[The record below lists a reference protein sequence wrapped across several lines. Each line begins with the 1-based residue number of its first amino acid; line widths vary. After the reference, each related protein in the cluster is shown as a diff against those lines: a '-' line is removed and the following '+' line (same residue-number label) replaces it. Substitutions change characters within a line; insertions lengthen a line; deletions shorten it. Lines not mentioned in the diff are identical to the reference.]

1 MGYKIYKKD
10 KDNEIHIVV
19 DSKNDG
25 KLRFKKREEVF
36 SFGESFPTRDE
47 PFTEKT
53 YLEWQI
59 GYYIPINKADDN
71 LKNVFK
77 EEENDYFIG
86 ANKKK
91 KGANKK
97 KKGAYELSEIIYFS
111 KEISLIR
118 TADLVN
124 LKEEIESYK
133 EFIDTEPIQ
142 VENNLKSISLN
153 NIGLTKTI
161 ISLPTFYFFN
171 SSDKTTIEVT
181 IKQQQ
186 NASGIQ
192 PMIYY
197 CIPILAFKDG
207 QEIIDK
213 TSKEKPSLL
222 YVINKDN
229 IQNFINLMKIF
240 GMASERHNHDT
251 VEILKLIIKKG
262 D

>member
-10 KDNEIHIVV
+10 NEIHILV

-25 KLRFKKREEVF
+25 KLRFKKRKNVF
-36 SFGESFPTRDE
+36 SFGESFSTRDE
-47 PFTEKT
+47 PFTEET

-59 GYYIPINKADDN
+59 GYDIPINEADDN

-77 EEENDYFIG
+77 EGEDEYFIG

-91 KGANKK
+91 KLP
-97 KKGAYELSEIIYFS
+97 YELSEIVYFA
-111 KEISLIR
+111 KEMSLIR

-124 LKEEIESYK
+124 LEKEIENYK
-133 EFIDTEPIQ
+133 EFIDAEPIQ
-142 VENNLKSISLN
+142 VENNPISISLN
-153 NIGLTKTI
+153 NIDLKKTI

-171 SSDKTTIEVT
+171 SSDGATIEVS

-186 NASGIQ
+186 YASGTQ

-197 CIPILAFKDG
+197 CIPILAFRDG
-207 QEIIDK
+207 QEIIGK

-222 YVINKDN
+222 YVINNKDN
-229 IQNFINLMKIF
+229 VQNFINLMKIF